1 MRSNEVEHIDEYA
14 ETEVLLPGAQDG
26 PTDPDVNPFSL
37 YAEYESELARDPTPP
52 PARKRG

>member
-26 PTDPDVNPFSL
+26 PTDPDVNPLSL